1 MKKVLTSES
10 YKLATDVSDMCCD
23 DRAASMGCPKR
34 FFTGTVIRCIRS
46 STANGTSVAL
56 LAIYIIH
63 IMIGVLTVPQFN
75 PKLSLI
81 LPVRLFRA
89 TRDVTTLFF

>member
-10 YKLATDVSDMCCD
+10 YQLATDESDTCCD
-23 DRAASMGCPKR
+23 DRASSMGRPKR
-34 FFTGTVIRCIRS
+34 FFTGTVINCILS

-63 IMIGVLTVPQFN
+63 IMIYAHH
-75 PKLSLI
+75 
-81 LPVRLFRA
+81 R
-89 TRDVTTLFF
+89 